1 MATATDTKSGM
12 ETMTG
17 LHWLGVVL
25 AAVTGAVH
33 VALFTFQGTTPMGL
47 AFLFAGIVFF
57 AASAAVIADF
67 YRQQLYLLGIPFTAG
82 QIPIWFWVNG
92 VVGGRIVIEPLL
104 SPISVVDK
112 LAQIGLVAVLV
123 VLYRRESGV

>member
-1 MATATDTKSGM
+1 MATATETGTGV
-12 ETMTG
+12 ETMTL
-17 LHWLGVVL
+17 LHWLGVGF

-33 VALFTFQGTTPMGL
+33 VALFTFNGLTPLGL
-47 AFLFAGIVFF
+47 SFLFAGVVFF
-57 AASAAVIADF
+57 AASGAVIADF
-67 YRQQLYLLGIPFTAG
+67 YREQLYLVGIPFTAG

-112 LAQIGLVAVLV
+112 LAQVGLIAVLV
-123 VLYRRESGV
+123 VLYRRES